1 MRGGEGGTGAR
12 GGKGGTGVRGEEGGT
27 GGAGGG
33 WRVELYGEHKMFVCR
48 RTKLTHTHIHTHSTS

>member
-12 GGKGGTGVRGEEGGT
+12 GGKGGTGRT